1 MPIFE
6 NEASDD
12 DDTEENNDIKHNE
25 IQQKTKAFNE
35 HLRKNPYDID
45 SWLEYVEFQ
54 NEALA
59 GTDFTSTSANSDGK
73 TWMWFYK
80 IVEISIN
87 KILISEPRPEPKTS
101 KASRERSV
109 FIRNKAIVEKKLSIL
124 KTALDHNPKS
134 VILYVKRL
142 HLSKEIQDS
151 KTLNRQW
158 KELLFLFPSEIQV
171 LDEYLRFL
179 ASHFTSFSLT
189 NVTEE
194 YKNAFQKLKNLAGD
208 AFQQNHADIE
218 NQMTNIIIR

>member
-6 NEASDD
+6 NEASDE
-12 DDTEENNDIKHNE
+12 DDTEENSDIKHNE
-25 IQQKTKAFNE
+25 IQQKTKSFNE
-35 HLRKNPYDID
+35 HLRKHPYDID

-54 NEALA
+54 SEALA
-59 GTDFTSTSANSDGK
+59 GTDFTPTSENSDGK
-73 TWMWFYK
+73 R
-80 IVEISIN
+80 
-87 KILISEPRPEPKTS
+87 ILIYFAFSYVTFIFLVPEPRPEPKTS

-124 KTALDHNPKS
+124 KTALDQNPKS

-158 KELLFLFPSEIQV
+158 KELLFLFPSEIRV

-179 ASHFTSFSLT
+179 ASHFTSFSLA

-194 YKNAFQKLKNLAGD
+194 YKNAFEKLKILAGD
-208 AFQQNHADIE
+208 AFQQNHASIE

>member
-73 TWMWFYK
+73 TWM
-80 IVEISIN
+80 
-87 KILISEPRPEPKTS
+87 
-101 KASRERSV
+101 
-109 FIRNKAIVEKKLSIL
+109 
-124 KTALDHNPKS
+124 
-134 VILYVKRL
+134 
-142 HLSKEIQDS
+142 
-151 KTLNRQW
+151 
-158 KELLFLFPSEIQV
+158 
-171 LDEYLRFL
+171 
-179 ASHFTSFSLT
+179 
-189 NVTEE
+189 
-194 YKNAFQKLKNLAGD
+194 
-208 AFQQNHADIE
+208 
-218 NQMTNIIIR
+218 